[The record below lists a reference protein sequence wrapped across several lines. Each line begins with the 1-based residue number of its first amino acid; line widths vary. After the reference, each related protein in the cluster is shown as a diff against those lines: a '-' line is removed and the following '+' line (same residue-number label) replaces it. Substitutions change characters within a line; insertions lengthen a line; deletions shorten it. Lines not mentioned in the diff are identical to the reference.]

1 MNAFICGEEFSKKST
16 KSKQLA
22 IVVVYKVATITSH
35 PNFCHFVFVSIF
47 VSFVVFLYCL
57 NNIQESFTHFYHDL
71 HNSQNLSFS

>member
-35 PNFCHFVFVSIF
+35 PNQQTAVFVILYL
-47 VSFVVFLYCL
+47 FLYL
-57 NNIQESFTHFYHDL
+57 FL
-71 HNSQNLSFS
+71 L